1 MPRFFPPHL
10 MVLVTLLIV
19 VTWFMLLH
27 YVRQSASLQRF
38 IAEMLGENTP
48 EACLRDFQQAKRR
61 LAEYLSH
68 DTLSDRVRQE
78 IELALGIESEHHGNQ
93 QSRSGNGSND
103 ASSDGSRGEVVL
115 SNRA

>member
-1 MPRFFPPHL
+1 

-38 IAEMLGENTP
+38 IAEMLGENTR

-78 IELALGIESEHHGNQ
+78 IELALGLESEHHGNQ